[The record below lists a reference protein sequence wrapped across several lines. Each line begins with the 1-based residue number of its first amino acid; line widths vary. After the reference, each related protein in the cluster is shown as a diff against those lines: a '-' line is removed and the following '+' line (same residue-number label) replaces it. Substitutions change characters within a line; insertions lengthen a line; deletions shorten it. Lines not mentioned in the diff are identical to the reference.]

1 MDGQLERPLE
11 LSTAGGKATQARP
24 VLSCLFKQIV
34 ERGKAAAIQA
44 MLDEV
49 ERSRQG
55 K

>member
-1 MDGQLERPLE
+1 MDGQLERLLE
-11 LSTAGGKATQARP
+11 LSTAGGKASQARP
-24 VLSCLFKQIV
+24 ELLCLFKRVV

-44 MLDEV
+44 MLDDV